1 MSDVFTLIYTIS
13 LNKYILKLY
22 TLNNNNNYIDQSTI
36 DSLMNELNNLELASE
51 IVEIVQILPGIV
63 KTQIYDLYNNLLID
77 SGIIIE

>member
-1 MSDVFTLIYTIS
+1 
-13 LNKYILKLY
+13 
-22 TLNNNNNYIDQSTI
+22 
-36 DSLMNELNNLELASE
+36 MNELNNLELASE